1 MAVYLGN
8 NQVQIYINSIL
19 YKLNLHSTTPILN
32 GDKLLS
38 LDNYI
43 LKDLN
48 GLYLTAKKEGE

>member
-8 NQVQIYINSIL
+8 NQVQIYVNGIL
-19 YKLNLHSTTPILN
+19 YKLNLYSTAPILN
-32 GDKLLS
+32 GDRLLS

-43 LKDLN
+43 LKDFN